1 MIQKN
6 CLSWSVITNNYWFW
20 VIFFIWMITISVF
33 IINLRN
39 KWNYQQLYI
48 SIYNLVFYICWL
60 FEVFAAPTL
69 TNVMSYFEVL
79 AWYIEWVWLIFGSYF
94 SVQKIWVSHFWAV
107 NWIFEAYVGRYLY
120 LFYCFSYRIKNCQL
134 SCSKVEVWHVCTK
147 IIKIHVCFI
156 KKVVFRHNLGVRFV
170 TRSK

>member
-1 MIQKN
+1 
-6 CLSWSVITNNYWFW
+6 
-20 VIFFIWMITISVF
+20 MITISVF

-69 TNVMSYFEVL
+69 TNVMSYIEVL
-79 AWYIEWVWLIFGSYF
+79 VWYIEWVWLILVHIFRFRKFGF
-94 SVQKIWVSHFWAV
+94 RTFEL
-107 NWIFEAYVGRYLY
+107 WIGYLKHVGRYLY

-156 KKVVFRHNLGVRFV
+156 KKVVFRLNLGVRFV